1 MGVCKKIK
9 MLVFR
14 TLSNGNILRLR
25 LKGVRVGKG
34 CIVNKAPYVKLAPGS
49 QIILGNNVTLT
60 SNGRHNPLLEHRA
73 FIRTMTPE
81 AVVEMKNYSGMTG
94 SRIVCFNRITIG
106 EHTIIGANT
115 LIYDSDG
122 HTYSSERGWN
132 TPRLQTGRPIS
143 IGNKCFIGTRC
154 IILGGVT
161 IGDNC
166 VIAAGSVV
174 TQDVPAGHRA
184 YGNPAQVEPL
194 PKYLGGPEATDT
206 PKTATT
212 SRECPAVST
221 DKDTILPFLL
231 KVQEILELSFLPS
244 AEDEFRNY
252 EEWDSLAFLTLVAVL
267 QDDYGIKL
275 TSEDFNKLIT
285 WQDVYR
291 RVNG

>member
-9 MLVFR
+9 MLVFS
-14 TLSNGNILRLR
+14 TLSNSNILRLR

-34 CIVNKAPYVKLAPGS
+34 CVVNKAPYVKLAPGS
-49 QIILGNNVTLT
+49 QIILGDNVTLT

-81 AVVEMKNYSGMTG
+81 AVVEMKNNSGMTG
-94 SRIVCFNRITIG
+94 SRIVCFNRVEIG
-106 EHTIIGANT
+106 EYSIIGANT

-122 HTYSSERGWN
+122 HTYSPERGWN
-132 TPRLQTGRPIS
+132 TARLQTGRPIR
-143 IGNKCFIGTRC
+143 IGNKCFIGTQC

-174 TQDVPAGHRA
+174 TQDVPSGHRA

-194 PKYLGGPEATDT
+194 PRYLGGPEPAEVSK
-206 PKTATT
+206 PALLSTAP
-212 SRECPAVST
+212 SASI
-221 DKDTILPFLL
+221 KDEAGIHPFLL

-267 QDDYGIKL
+267 KDDYGIKL
-275 TSEDFNKLIT
+275 TSEEFNKMNT
-285 WQDVYR
+285 WEDVYR

>member
-14 TLSNGNILRLR
+14 TLSNCNILRLR
-25 LKGVRVGKG
+25 LKGVRVGKS

-49 QIILGNNVTLT
+49 QIILGDNVTLT

-81 AVVEMKNYSGMTG
+81 AVVEMKNNSGMTG

-122 HTYSSERGWN
+122 HTYSPDRGWN
-132 TPRLQTGRPIS
+132 TPRLQTGRPIN

-161 IGDNC
+161 IGDSC
-166 VIAAGSVV
+166 VVAAGSVV
-174 TQDVPAGHRA
+174 TQDVPSGHRA

-194 PKYLGGPEATDT
+194 PKYLGGPEPADVAKPALSGSDCSATVAEGD
-206 PKTATT
+206 AMQ
-212 SRECPAVST
+212 
-221 DKDTILPFLL
+221 DFLL
-231 KVQEILELSFLPS
+231 KVQDILELSFLPS
-244 AEDEFRNY
+244 AGDEFRNY

-275 TSEDFNKLIT
+275 TSEDFNKLNT
-285 WQDVYR
+285 WQDVYC